1 MQINLERKLLRN
13 SGPAK
18 GLVQQG
24 VVAVALT
31 PSGDIIVG
39 GGDGTLSI
47 MKHDQEGQDAR
58 FLNKMPL
65 LASTKLGS
73 RISTLTVDHAH
84 SSGRALSMVCG
95 THMCDKFRVTY
106 DLQVSCRVCLI
117 F

>member
-1 MQINLERKLLRN
+1 M
-13 SGPAK
+13 
-18 GLVQQG
+18 QQG
-24 VVAVALT
+24 VVAVTLT

-58 FLNKMPL
+58 FLNKMPV

-73 RISTLTVDHAH
+73 RISTLTVDQAH

-106 DLQVSCRVCLI
+106 DLQVPCHVCHTS
-117 F
+117 